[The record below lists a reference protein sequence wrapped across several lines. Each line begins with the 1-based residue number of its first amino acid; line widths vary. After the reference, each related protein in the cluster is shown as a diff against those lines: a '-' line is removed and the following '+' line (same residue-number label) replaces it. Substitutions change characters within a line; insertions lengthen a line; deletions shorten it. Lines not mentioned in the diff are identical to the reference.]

1 MPSGPRGDCVVMRGA
16 VLGVMLMSVMVEG
29 VAMTS
34 KHRDRG
40 MGRRDISFDQQ
51 GVGLEFA

>member
-40 MGRRDISFDQQ
+40 MGRRDISLISR
-51 GVGLEFA
+51 G